1 MTYLFSAYSI
11 IWLLIIGYVVFLG
24 KRQKQIIKEV
34 KFLQDFLE
42 K

>member
-11 IWLLIIGYVVFLG
+11 IWSLIVVYLLFLG
-24 KRQKQIIKEV
+24 KRQKQTIKEI
-34 KFLQDFLE
+34 KLLQDFLE